1 MKALEPAGAGAA
13 KSYGVRSG
21 TKKRMHCN
29 TAKNTHKN
37 FLFILIIK
45 HSGLSFWKTHLAFS
59 YSTTFRQMSFLSGP
73 PVKHKFLFRFHRLN
87 LELFPFHFPTP
98 ICINP
103 DAPQMWVYLSS
114 LHFPFYWQ
122 WYYTSHVWVYAHQQ
136 AVSLSHFIM
145 VGNVTQKI
153 DRYLRQN

>member
-45 HSGLSFWKTHLAFS
+45 QSGLSF
-59 YSTTFRQMSFLSGP
+59 
-73 PVKHKFLFRFHRLN
+73 
-87 LELFPFHFPTP
+87 
-98 ICINP
+98 
-103 DAPQMWVYLSS
+103 
-114 LHFPFYWQ
+114 
-122 WYYTSHVWVYAHQQ
+122 
-136 AVSLSHFIM
+136 
-145 VGNVTQKI
+145 
-153 DRYLRQN
+153 